1 MVLNGYERSGIYGDL
16 LSEMFCHLKQE
27 DLRFIVSWVGIMD
40 HLSEEHLLS
49 QWDRLDSKYRSER
62 GQAAAELLRNAA

>member
-1 MVLNGYERSGIYGDL
+1 MILNGYERSGIYADL

-27 DLRFIVSWVGIMD
+27 DLRFIVAWVGTMQY
-40 HLSEEHLLS
+40 LSEEQLLR
-49 QWDRLDSKYRSER
+49 QWDQLDSKYRSER